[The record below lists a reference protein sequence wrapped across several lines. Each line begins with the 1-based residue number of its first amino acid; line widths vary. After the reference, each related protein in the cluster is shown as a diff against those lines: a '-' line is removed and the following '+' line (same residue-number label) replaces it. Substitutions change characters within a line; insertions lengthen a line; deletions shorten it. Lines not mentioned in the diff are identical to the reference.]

1 MYLPDHFAESRVDV
15 LHRLIRAHPLA
26 ALVTLGAG
34 ELNAN
39 HIPFEIDPEPA
50 PWGTLRGHVARS
62 NPVWREYSREVEAL
76 AIFQGP
82 QHYITPS
89 WYPSKQET
97 GKVVPTFNYVVV
109 HAYGTLRAIEDRAW
123 LRGLVGRL
131 TDRHEAA
138 RAQPWKVSDAP
149 DDYVE
154 KMLGAIV
161 GIEIPLTRLVGKW
174 KASQNQPAANR
185 DGVIKGL
192 GELPTADA
200 AAMANVIRETIK
212 S

>member
-1 MYLPDHFAESRVDV
+1 MYVSDHFAETRVEV
-15 LHRLIRAHPLA
+15 LHDLLRAHPLA
-26 ALVTLGAG
+26 ALVTLDAK

-39 HIPFEIDPEPA
+39 HIPFELDAAPA
-50 PWGTLRGHVARS
+50 PLGTLRGHVARA
-62 NPVWREYSREVEAL
+62 NPVWRNYSQEVEAL

-89 WYPSKQET
+89 WYPSKRET
-97 GKVVPTFNYVVV
+97 GKVVPTFNYIVV
-109 HAYGTLRAIEDRAW
+109 HAYGALRVIDDREW

-149 DDYVE
+149 DDYIE
-154 KMLGAIV
+154 KMLGAII
-161 GIEIPLTRLVGKW
+161 GIEISLTRLVGKW
-174 KASQNQPAANR
+174 KASQNQPATNR

-192 GELPTADA
+192 GELANPDA
-200 AAMANVIRETIK
+200 RTMAAIIRQTIK
-212 S
+212 P